1 MHNISSGVATE
12 GKTIPLELQM
22 RSLPW
27 HRDPI
32 TLENIIGKFSPKTL
46 FILKSVFF
54 GKEKGT
60 IEKEFVSLI

>member
-1 MHNISSGVATE
+1 
-12 GKTIPLELQM
+12 M

-46 FILKSVFF
+46 FILKRVFF